1 MEIRYLGH
9 SSFLIQTKSVNIV
22 CDPYGAD
29 LGLKFPSGVKAD
41 IVTISHDHYDH
52 NNLKDIS
59 GNPYIIKEPGEFEI
73 KGVNIFGVSSF
84 HDNNEG
90 KDHGMNT
97 MFLIEV
103 EGVTICHLGD
113 LGQALS
119 TNQINELDGVDVLL
133 IPVGGTYT
141 LNAKEAEEVIL
152 QIEPKI
158 VIPMHYGVPGLKEN
172 LSPVAD
178 FLKEMGKENIEV
190 QNKLTIK
197 SSLDLS
203 EETQIVVLERSSK
216 F

>member
-9 SSFLIQTKSVNIV
+9 SSFLIQTKSANII

-52 NNLKDIS
+52 NNIKAIS
-59 GNPYIIKEPGEFEI
+59 GSPYIIKEPGEFEI

-90 KDHGMNT
+90 KDRGMNT

-103 EGVTICHLGD
+103 EGITVCHLGD
-113 LGQALS
+113 LGHALS
-119 TNQINELDGVDVLL
+119 NDQINELDGVDVLL
-133 IPVGGTYT
+133 VPVGGTFT
-141 LNAKEAEEVIL
+141 LNAKEAGEVIL

-158 VIPMHYGVPGLKEN
+158 VIPMHYGVSGLKEN
-172 LSPVAD
+172 LSPLSD
-178 FLKEMGKENIEV
+178 FLKEMGKENLET
-190 QNKLTIK
+190 QEKLVIK
-197 SSLDLS
+197 SGQELS
-203 EETQIVVLERSSK
+203 EETQIVVLNK
-216 F
+216 I